1 MYISN
6 QNRETKQ
13 IGQLEFFEALKPLIQ
28 SDAASTAI
36 NRDTVRAYQK
46 SIMECYEK
54 DKQRAALIM
63 RGRKSK
69 QNKEITQARRKMQEL
84 YTSINSAELRAML
97 DVISEAL
104 MHHNLALAKK
114 VLKMDF
120 QSPSLFDNGFYNNTI
135 AISELYQLAQQNT
148 AQTNTN
154 AALSIVLIAE

>member
-1 MYISN
+1 MS
-6 QNRETKQ
+6 
-13 IGQLEFFEALKPLIQ
+13 QLEFFEALKPLIQ
-28 SDAASTAI
+28 SDTEPPAI
-36 NRDTVRAYQK
+36 HRDIVSVHQK

-54 DKQRAALIM
+54 DKQSAVLTI
-63 RGRKSK
+63 RGRKNK
-69 QNKEITQARRKMQEL
+69 QNKDITQARRKIQEL

-120 QSPSLFDNGFYNNTI
+120 QSSSLFDKRGATSI
-135 AISELYQLAQQNT
+135 VAITEIHQLAQQNT

-154 AALSIVLIAE
+154 AVLSIALITE